1 MFGWSGKSTN
11 PVQVQ
16 ILNLPPSLRKVL
28 YFGMHM
34 WCLDSG
40 SDAALS
46 LIAEELDHL
55 WKVGITVGT
64 WMAEDLKRSKGL
76 IRMPDATSAT
86 LKVAVGIIAVLFA
99 MVTEGIFDKLII
111 LDLGDEI
118 MTLSAC
124 ADDEEVVTEEGIN
137 LHPSLLDFLKDLD
150 CFDCED

>member
-16 ILNLPPSLRKVL
+16 ILNLPPPLRKVL

-64 WMAEDLKRSKGL
+64 VKYRFALVTMVLDGRGLEKVRKVQGANSDAGCYECNFEGRSWHNCG
-76 IRMPDATSAT
+76 
-86 LKVAVGIIAVLFA
+86 
-99 MVTEGIFDKLII
+99 
-111 LDLGDEI
+111 
-118 MTLSAC
+118 
-124 ADDEEVVTEEGIN
+124 VVYDGHRRY
-137 LHPSLLDFLKDLD
+137 L
-150 CFDCED
+150 